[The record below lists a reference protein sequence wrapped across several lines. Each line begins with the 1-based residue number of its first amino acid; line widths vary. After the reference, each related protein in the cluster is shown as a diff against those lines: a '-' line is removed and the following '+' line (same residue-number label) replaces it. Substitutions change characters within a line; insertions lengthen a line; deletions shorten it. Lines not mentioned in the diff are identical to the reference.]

1 MTELINSN
9 NLTNKYGLGRLAWNG
24 YGLKIVAV
32 ITMLIDHVGASILW
46 RYIEA
51 CHGYNDS
58 VLMGIYEMMRYIGRM
73 AFPIYCFLLVE
84 GFLHTRSVGKYALR
98 LGIFALIS
106 EVPFDIALNQKLWR
120 PGSNNVFFTLL
131 IGLLLIWGISK
142 VEIFYEFWREKQLD
156 AFIGTL
162 AALAVAVLMVVPA
175 LFLAE
180 LIFASDYGMG
190 GVLAILVLYL
200 LRKYRLIGYVLAILV
215 LYVFAGSSE
224 ILALIM
230 LFPLSMYDGTRGTEK
245 GKWDKYFFYGFYP
258 VHLLVLGLLCMAL
271 GI

>member
-1 MTELINSN
+1 M
-9 NLTNKYGLGRLAWNG
+9 KYYRING
-24 YGLKIVAV
+24 YDLKMIALL
-32 ITMLIDHVGASILW
+32 TMFIDHVGASLLW
-46 RYIEA
+46 RYIEMS
-51 CHGYNDS
+51 HGYNDS
-58 VLMGIYEMMRYIGRM
+58 VLMGVYELTRYIGRM

-98 LGIFALIS
+98 LGIFAVIS
-106 EVPFDIALNQKLWR
+106 ELPFDLALNQKLWR

-142 VEIFYEFWREKQLD
+142 VEIFYNFWREKKLD

-180 LIFASDYGMG
+180 VVLASDYGMG
-190 GVLAILVLYL
+190 GVLAILAIYL
-200 LRKYRLIGYVLAILV
+200 FRNYHIIGYVLAILV
-215 LYVFAGSSE
+215 LYVFAGPSE
-224 ILALIM
+224 ILALVM
-230 LFPLSMYDGTRGTEK
+230 LLPLNQYDGTRGPES
-245 GKWDKYFFYGFYP
+245 GKWSKYAFYGFYP
-258 VHLLVLGLLCMAL
+258 IHLLVLGLICVVL